1 MIFPFEGRLWVFFFF
16 PSCAN
21 LFLKER
27 RTGVV
32 PTDLSPSSSSSSSR
46 RSGDDDV
53 NDDDRGSRVD
63 PCTLKEVCRPT
74 TKKSLKKRRRMDA
87 VRLSSSIVH
96 KMGETQTIQK
106 EVQTCLGFWII
117 IFFLIFLRA
126 CALCW
131 RILFLGTPKL
141 TTTKD

>member
-16 PSCAN
+16 PSLCAN

-74 TKKSLKKRRRMDA
+74 TKKSLKKRRRDGCGA
-87 VRLSSSIVH
+87 PFFFDCP
-96 KMGETQTIQK
+96 QK
-106 EVQTCLGFWII
+106 CGGDPNDSKKKFQTCLGFWIF
-117 IFFLIFLRA
+117 IFFFFDILHAR
-126 CALCW
+126 ALCW
-131 RILFLGTPKL
+131 RILFFGERQS
-141 TTTKD
+141 

>member
-32 PTDLSPSSSSSSSR
+32 PTDLSPSSSSSSSSR

-74 TKKSLKKRRRMDA
+74 TKKSLKKRRRDGCGA
-87 VRLSSSIVH
+87 P
-96 KMGETQTIQK
+96 
-106 EVQTCLGFWII
+106 
-117 IFFLIFLRA
+117 FFFD
-126 CALCW
+126 CPQNGGDPNESKKKFKCV
-131 RILFLGTPKL
+131 
-141 TTTKD
+141 

>member
-32 PTDLSPSSSSSSSR
+32 PTDLSPSSSSSC

-74 TKKSLKKRRRMDA
+74 TKKSLKKRRRDGCGA
-87 VRLSSSIVH
+87 PFFFDCPQN
-96 KMGETQTIQK
+96 GGAFTIQK
-106 EVQTCLGFWII
+106 RSSNVFRVLDFY
-117 IFFLIFLRA
+117 FLIFCTCVL
-126 CALCW
+126 CAGEFY
-131 RILFLGTPKL
+131 FLGNPKV
-141 TTTKD
+141 DDDDDD

>member
-32 PTDLSPSSSSSSSR
+32 PTDLSPSSSSR

-74 TKKSLKKRRRMDA
+74 TKKSLKKRRRDGCGA
-87 VRLSSSIVH
+87 P
-96 KMGETQTIQK
+96 
-106 EVQTCLGFWII
+106 
-117 IFFLIFLRA
+117 FFFDCPQNGGDPNDSKKKFKRV
-126 CALCW
+126 
-131 RILFLGTPKL
+131 
-141 TTTKD
+141 

>member
-32 PTDLSPSSSSSSSR
+32 PTDLSPSSSSSSSSR
-46 RSGDDDV
+46 RS
-53 NDDDRGSRVD
+53 
-63 PCTLKEVCRPT
+63 E
-74 TKKSLKKRRRMDA
+74 RRRRKRSGFPRRSVYVKGGVSSNNKEKFKEEKTGWMRCA
-87 VRLSSSIVH
+87 FLLRLST
-96 KMGETQTIQK
+96 KWGRPKRFKK
-106 EVQTCLGFWII
+106 EVQTCLGFWIL

-131 RILFLGTPKL
+131 RILFFGEPQS
-141 TTTKD
+141 

>member
-32 PTDLSPSSSSSSSR
+32 PTDLSPSSSSSR

-74 TKKSLKKRRRMDA
+74 TKKSLKEEKTGWMRCA
-87 VRLSSSIVH
+87 FLLRLST
-96 KMGETQTIQK
+96 KWGRPKRFKK
-106 EVQTCLGFWII
+106 EVQMCLGFWIFI
-117 IFFLIFLRA
+117 YNFFLICVRA

-131 RILFLGTPKL
+131 RLLFFGEPQS
-141 TTTKD
+141 